1 LQALR
6 WLAVYAV
13 SYPFAFSCIAIA
25 KLLVLDRMLGYSQ
38 RKTAAVPS
46 RWSSL
51 FHFLIAS
58 VVVGNVAG
66 LCGNIAAA
74 AFFFEA
80 ARSYDLAA
88 SANSSATQVPV
99 WLTTAQSQT
108 SQGVKASATLFGF
121 ETIMLLLIVVA
132 ISLAGFVTSRHI
144 LAALRTVKSCQLQ
157 DRLTSAMS
165 HRSIEETSALKGST
179 DRVVQ
184 TGEQMRRQV
193 LCTCSVVF
201 VSFLLRAVYT
211 TMFTLVTA
219 LQINA
224 GVVDS
229 CPAYTN
235 RCSTCYNV
243 YSHVLVWL
251 LFTPEFHF
259 FVALVCQPV
268 ALLVTLWGM
277 TSGHTID
284 VMKSRGQQRDAV

>member
-1 LQALR
+1 MQALR
-6 WLAVYAV
+6 WLAAYAV
-13 SYPFAFSCIAIA
+13 SYPFAFCCIAIA
-25 KLLVLDRMLGYSQ
+25 KLLVLERMLDYSQ
-38 RKTAAVPS
+38 RKAAAVPS
-46 RWSSL
+46 RWRFL
-51 FHFLIAS
+51 LRLLIAS

-74 AFFFEA
+74 TFFFEA
-80 ARSYDLAA
+80 ARSYDRA
-88 SANSSATQVPV
+88 SFANSSETSV

-132 ISLAGFVTSRHI
+132 ISLAGSVTSRDI
-144 LAALRTVKSCQLQ
+144 LAALRTVKSCQLE
-157 DRLTSAMS
+157 DRLTSSSA
-165 HRSIEETSALKGST
+165 HRSSDESALRET
-179 DRVVQ
+179 ANRVVQ
-184 TGEQMRRQV
+184 AGQRMRRQV
-193 LCTCSVVF
+193 LSTCSVVF
-201 VSFLLRAVYT
+201 VSFLLRAAYT

-229 CPAYTN
+229 CPTYTN
-235 RCSTCYNV
+235 RCSNCYNV

-251 LFTPEFHF
+251 LFTPELHF
-259 FVALVCQPV
+259 PVALVCQPV

-284 VMKSRGQQRDAV
+284 SMKSRGQQRDVV